1 VGRNVRQLRER
12 RGLSIRDLTATLAE
26 LLDKPFHPSGVVK
39 IEKAERG
46 VDADELV
53 ALALAL
59 GVTPNRL
66 LLTDEI
72 ADDTV
77 ALTATVTASQVG
89 AWWWATG
96 EQRLPG
102 LGVSDQ
108 QFGIEN
114 RPHDP
119 PSTATVADV
128 LAWEEAGV
136 LDALRRGYASARAA
150 GLSASAIDAVLALAE
165 RDRSRAEL
173 DDVDRQLRGDGLRI
187 GTEKEGSR
195 GER

>member
-12 RGLSIRDLTATLAE
+12 RGLSIRDLAAALAE

-59 GVTPNRL
+59 GVTTNRV
-66 LLTDEI
+66 LLTDD
-72 ADDTV
+72 AARDDEV
-77 ALTATVTASQVG
+77 KLTPNVSVSHAS

-96 EQRLPG
+96 EKPLPG
-102 LGVSDQ
+102 ESAVSDEV
-108 QFGIEN
+108 FGMEN

-119 PSTATVADV
+119 PDTATLGRLRA
-128 LAWEEAGV
+128 LEGQ
-136 LDALRRGYASARAA
+136 LGTLRRGVAEAREA
-150 GLSASAIDAVLALAE
+150 GLSAATLGNLLAVW
-165 RDRSRAEL
+165 EL
-173 DDVDRQLRGDGLRI
+173 DDVDRQLRGDGLKI
-187 GTEKEGSR
+187 GTEEEGSR